1 MLTRFAARS
10 ISIVE
15 TEALANLFSMNLRI
29 RKSSCKSVAK
39 SFSAYHFASQSRM
52 IPTRNPVGLTFD
64 PRVIPPYLADTT
76 IVMWLVRLLIG
87 EAEPLARGRNRFKVG
102 PSLT

>member
-1 MLTRFAARS
+1 
-10 ISIVE
+10 
-15 TEALANLFSMNLRI
+15 
-29 RKSSCKSVAK
+29 
-39 SFSAYHFASQSRM
+39 M